1 MLADLR
7 EGWVFF
13 RSDTWLWVVV
23 LAFGFLNAIQTGA
36 LFTLGPAVAKDTIGE
51 QGWGLVLSAESVGL
65 LLMTAGDAAGP
76 APATAAAGHARH
88 LPARRADDP
97 AGRAS
102 RSWCC

>member
-13 RSDTWLWVVV
+13 RSVTWLWVVV

-36 LFTLGPAVAKDTIGE
+36 MFTLGPAVAKETIGE

-65 LLMTAGDAAGP
+65 LLMTLVMLRFP
-76 APATAAAGHARH
+76 LRRPVAAGHARH
-88 LPARRADDP
+88 LPARRC
-97 AGRAS
+97 R
-102 RSWCC
+102 